1 MILEKIAN
9 REVVTIPENATM
21 ELAAKTMRDQHV
33 GCVVVVEQ
41 KGTRK
46 IPVGMITDRDIVVST
61 SAFGIAPSTVYVRDV
76 MSATLVTARKNDS
89 FNHVLM
95 LMKEHG
101 VKRIPLV
108 DSEGA
113 LAGIISTH
121 ELLSVLADEINIVVK
136 VTERQH
142 QVESDRRPRLS

>member
-1 MILEKIAN
+1 MLLEKIAN
-9 REVVTIPENATM
+9 RNVVTIPENATM

-33 GCVVVVEQ
+33 GCVVVVQE
-41 KGTRK
+41 KGLRK
-46 IPVGMITDRDIVVST
+46 IPMGMITDRDIVVST
-61 SAFGIAPSTVYVRDV
+61 SAFGIAPNTVYVRDV

-95 LMKEHG
+95 LMREHG
-101 VKRIPLV
+101 VKRIPIV

-113 LAGIISTH
+113 LMGIVSTH
-121 ELLSVLADEINIVVK
+121 ELMSVLADEFNVLLK

-142 QVESDRRPRLS
+142 QVESDRRPRLG